1 MRYWSVTSA
10 REPEFLSKGFKRR
23 HVFSHTLHYL
33 PKAGPGALRFS
44 GPMCGITNPTA
55 QWEILLHATSP
66 RLDEVPRELFFD
78 DDIVW
83 HKRQYGM
90 DGHVAFGFVAVD
102 ADRMFGLNYV
112 SDVVQRISR
121 RRELKTRI
129 ETVLRGWTYMLLNG
143 LLNFAVE
150 MRIRTFFSPTAELIM
165 QNSRPAQPEL
175 FERIYDHTPGA
186 LFEVRRRGPWWVVDV
201 EANRHR
207 LVRPEPRTAPTRPEA
222 TLCLVHDLS
231 ARDVGARPAV
241 TRPSQAIRLVE
252 DTTRVVKGLGCPV
265 TFIVPRALFDEVRG
279 RVAGEEHALGFASDH
294 ALVSGELGPELVRC
308 RGVDQRT
315 KGYRLADAR
324 PAELQEALE
333 LCYHKFDWLLVAGSR
348 ANRATLGL
356 ERGVVNI
363 PISLDD
369 HALAE
374 PGCDTWASQLEA
386 IVNTEPPAVVS
397 LGTNWSRLDLDG
409 RRRLLERVARP
420 ADLKTCDQLTEAF
433 ILSRAF

>member
-1 MRYWSVTSA
+1 MRYWSVTSE
-10 REPEFLSKGFKRR
+10 RRPEFLGRGFKGR
-23 HVFSHTLHYL
+23 HVFPHTLHYL

-44 GPMCGITNPTA
+44 GPMCGITDPTA

-66 RLDEVPRELFFD
+66 RLDGVPRELFFD

-112 SDVVQRISR
+112 ADVVQRISR

-129 ETVLRGWTYMLLNG
+129 ETALRGWAYMLLNG

-150 MRIRTFFSPTAELIM
+150 MRVRTFFSPTAELVM
-165 QNSRPAQPEL
+165 QNSRPAQPAL
-175 FERIYDHTPGA
+175 FERIYDHAVGA
-186 LFEVRRRGPWWVVDV
+186 LFVVRRQGPWWVIDV

-222 TLCLVHDLS
+222 MFCLVHDLGT
-231 ARDVGARPAV
+231 RDTAGRPAV
-241 TRPSQAIRLVE
+241 TGPFQAMRLVE
-252 DTTRVVKGLGCPV
+252 DTARVAKELGWPV
-265 TFIVPRALFDEVRG
+265 TFIAPRAVFDEVRH
-279 RVAGEEHALGFASDH
+279 RVAGEGHALGFASYD
-294 ALVSGELGPELVRC
+294 ALASRELGAELVRC
-308 RGVDQRT
+308 RSVDQRT

-324 PAELQEALE
+324 PAESREAVE

-348 ANRATLGL
+348 TKGAMLAL

-369 HALAE
+369 RALAGLE
-374 PGCDTWASQLEA
+374 SDTWASELDA
-386 IVNTEPPAVVS
+386 IVNTRLPVVVS
-397 LGTNWSRLDLDG
+397 LGESWSRLDLDR
-409 RRRLLERVARP
+409 RRRLLERVP
-420 ADLKTCDQLTEAF
+420 IQVDVKTCDQLSEAF
-433 ILSRAF
+433 TLSRAF